1 MKCLI
6 HLIVILSILKK
17 GMKMNEEEFKK
28 ALDQVV
34 LGAINEI
41 GPAPVLGAL
50 AIVTRFT
57 QVVYDTSVV
66 ARLAQN
72 PQKAAE

>member
-1 MKCLI
+1 MTEQ
-6 HLIVILSILKK
+6 VR
-17 GMKMNEEEFKK
+17 MTEEDFKK

-41 GPAPVLGAL
+41 GAAPVLGAL

-66 ARLAQN
+66 ARLQTNTEQN
-72 PQKAAE
+72 AQKAAE